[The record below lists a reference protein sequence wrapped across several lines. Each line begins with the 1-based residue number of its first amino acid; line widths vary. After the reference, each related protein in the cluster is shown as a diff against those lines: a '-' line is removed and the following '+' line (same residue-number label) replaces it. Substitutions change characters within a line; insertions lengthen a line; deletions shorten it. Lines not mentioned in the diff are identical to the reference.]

1 MDKASVLL
9 VDEVDDDFNHCVL
22 FLSAAFCYHKGKGD
36 EGVVGNALC
45 AVFVVENAI
54 AVEEPQEQC
63 GGNAFVAVTERVV
76 FGNEIQ
82 EHGGFLLH

>member
-1 MDKASVLL
+1 MCPFPQCGFLL
-9 VDEVDDDFNHCVL
+9 
-22 FLSAAFCYHKGKGD
+22 SKGKGD

>member
-1 MDKASVLL
+1 MDKASVIL

-36 EGVVGNALC
+36 EGVVGYALC
-45 AVFVVENAI
+45 AVFGVENAI

-63 GGNAFVAVTERVV
+63 GCDAFVAVTERVV
-76 FGNEIQ
+76 LGNEIQ